1 MADTAINLVRSIL
14 GQGLA
19 MGWGDEAEA
28 WLRSKL
34 GDEEYEKALTEI
46 RSEYGTFSEE
56 SPVLSGVGEIAG
68 GAIPAVASFL
78 TPGGQ
83 LSAATTTGRMLG
95 PLSRLI
101 GLGKTAGQ
109 RTTAQNVARIGTAGG
124 VQGAVTGAGSTE
136 GDRTTG
142 AVGGGIYGTAFG
154 TATPLVL
161 KGTGELGSRVFDM
174 AGVSPNKARQ
184 WALEKLNLAL
194 DDESPTAIASR
205 IRQDIKLGIPPAV
218 ANVTPGTMQLA
229 ESVVQRGGEPS
240 RELEKVI
247 AQQKAG
253 ARDRVAKQV
262 RRGLRARNYYGEES
276 RLIEDLRSD
285 ADTLYDAAYAVG
297 DINDPV
303 INRVLLEPEFQ
314 KFFTKAQSILDKKRL
329 AAELD
334 PQGDP
339 SKFVLRPIYDPQTGQ
354 MVATPDVRTLDYIK
368 QGIDAEIGELYKAGK
383 SAEGNALK
391 ALREQYIRRLDDLVP
406 EYKAARAEYKG
417 DIETLEAL
425 RLGRDEF
432 RNLDPEQVQK
442 LVKDMS
448 KGELNAFRTGVARNL
463 YDSVMD
469 PSTDINAARKII
481 GSPSTRKSL
490 EALFETPAQRDF
502 FMTALE
508 RELELF
514 KVAGQILA
522 GSPTAKRKAMLE
534 TLEKRPGVAEAAAET
549 MSRGTMG
556 IIADGALSLLRKGVP
571 DEYYEELAKLLKSG
585 SPKEVTAV
593 VKMLE
598 EAARKRGVREGAI
611 GGTQAGVVGGTIGLA
626 PPAPESAEARRSREE
641 RQMLY
646 R

>member
-1 MADTAINLVRSIL
+1 MADTATNLVRSIL

-34 GDEEYEKALTEI
+34 GDEEYDKALTEI

-109 RTTAQNVARIGTAGG
+109 RTTAQNVARIATTGG

-136 GDRTTG
+136 GDRTAG
-142 AVGGGIYGTAFG
+142 AVGGGLFGTAFG

-161 KGTGELGSRVFDM
+161 KGTGELGSRAFDM
-174 AGVSPNKARQ
+174 AGVSPDKAKQ

-205 IRQDIKLGIPPAV
+205 IRQDIQLGVPPAI
-218 ANVTPGTMQLA
+218 ANVTPGTVQLA
-229 ESVVQRGGEPS
+229 ESVVQRGGKPS
-240 RELEKVI
+240 RELEEKI
-247 AQQKAG
+247 AEQKAG
-253 ARDRVAKQV
+253 ARDRVGKQV
-262 RRGLRARNYYGEES
+262 RRGLQARDYYKEEG

-314 KFFTKAQSILDKKRL
+314 RFFTKAQGILDKKRL

-406 EYKAARAEYKG
+406 EYKTARAEYKG

-463 YDSVMD
+463 FDTIMD
-469 PSTDINAARKII
+469 PATDINAAKRII
-481 GSPSTRKSL
+481 GSPSARKSL
-490 EALFETPAQRDF
+490 EAVFETPAQRDF

-514 KVAGQILA
+514 KSAGQILA
-522 GSPTAKRKAMLE
+522 GSPTAKRTAMRESLE
-534 TLEKRPGVAEAAAET
+534 ATPGVAEAAAET
-549 MSRGTMG
+549 MSRGFMG
-556 IIADGALSLLRKGVP
+556 SIAQGVLSLLRKGVP
-571 DEYYEELAKLLKSG
+571 DEYYQELANLLKSG
-585 SPKEVTAV
+585 SPKEVAAV

-598 EAARKRGVREGAI
+598 EAAQKRGVREGRV